1 MSGTVVRSPDEAVRG
16 WPEETR
22 VVALVSTAEGGG
34 ISFDAMDLMEG
45 LADRWR
51 PALLA
56 SVEPGAG
63 LPDEGGVG
71 SNGGGLASVVR
82 GEATLKDVARA
93 RPDRSFAFLPA
104 GEGVGAA
111 ELLESPALRRL
122 AEGVRSAGGILV
134 VHVPAGVEAAVPP
147 WLEARMLEGSPEG
160 EPPSFGSELPMMG
173 ALAVDAG
180 GSEAGGGERWRRH
193 RRERGAPVARVV
205 AAVVGLAVIVG
216 GWWFLAR
223 ESVDLPGDGAS
234 PAADTAARV
243 EPPADSAA
251 PAEATPA
258 DTASDGGTPG
268 AAGAEATDEG
278 GEAAAG
284 PGEAAASAGEVAA
297 APELPYSV
305 LVASYRQAG
314 DARERVEQLRES
326 VTLPVFASPTP
337 VTDGTFHRVFAGV
350 HPDTASAAALMRS
363 LADRGLKRSVSSWD
377 LRPARWS
384 LLLGRFEGEEAAR
397 EARSA
402 LGEAAVHAY
411 VLTRSAGGETSYLL
425 YAGAFES
432 SEAAAPLQETLAGA
446 GHETEL
452 LIRRGEPR

>member
-1 MSGTVVRSPDEAVRG
+1 MSGAVVRSPDEAVRG

-22 VVALVSTAEGGG
+22 VVALVSTVEGGG

-56 SVEPGAG
+56 SVEPGAV
-63 LPDEGGVG
+63 LPDEGGGG
-71 SNGGGLASVVR
+71 SVGGGLASVVR

-104 GEGVGAA
+104 GEGVEAA

-147 WLEARMLEGSPEG
+147 WLEARMLAGSSGG
-160 EPPSFGSELPMMG
+160 EPPSFGSELPTMG
-173 ALAVDAG
+173 ALAGDAE

-193 RRERGAPVARVV
+193 RRERSAPVARVV

-216 GWWFLAR
+216 GWWYLAR

-251 PAEATPA
+251 PPETATA
-258 DTASDGGTPG
+258 DPASDGGAPG
-268 AAGAEATDEG
+268 AAGAEATAGG
-278 GEAAAG
+278 GESAAG
-284 PGEAAASAGEVAA
+284 PGEAAA

-305 LVASYRQAG
+305 LVASYRQPD
-314 DARERVEQLRES
+314 DARERVERLRDS
-326 VTLPVFASPTP
+326 VSLPVFASPTP
-337 VTDGTFHRVFAGV
+337 VADGTFHRVFAGV
-350 HPDTASAAALMRS
+350 HPDTASASALMRS
-363 LADRGLKRSVSSWD
+363 LADRGLKRSLSSWD

-384 LLLGRFEGEEAAR
+384 LLLGSFEGEEEAR

-402 LGEAAVHAY
+402 LGEAAIHAY
-411 VLTRSAGGETSYLL
+411 VLARSSGGEISYLL

-432 SEAAAPLQETLAGA
+432 SEAAGPLRETLAGA